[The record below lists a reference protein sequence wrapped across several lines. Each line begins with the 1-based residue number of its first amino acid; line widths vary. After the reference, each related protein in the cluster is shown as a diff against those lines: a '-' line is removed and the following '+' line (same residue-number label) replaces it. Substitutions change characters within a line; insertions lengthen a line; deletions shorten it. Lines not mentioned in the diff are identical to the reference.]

1 MRRHFVK
8 IMQPKLTICIPTFN
22 RGAFALN
29 QVQHTLPLIEKDW
42 EILVLDNG
50 SDLSSS
56 EYRQIELMAKS
67 DPRLT
72 YIRHGENKGF
82 PLNFATCFTLSSA
95 PYIQIV
101 TDEDFS
107 NPPVV
112 LEAIKVLQEF
122 SDLGAIRGSIA
133 TLSNGTPRNA
143 MNCPDAFLK
152 AGEEALTAF
161 SLTTNYLSGMI
172 YNKAL
177 LNSNGVFD
185 RFGNGLGNNPAS
197 RIYPHMYLDIF
208 VAAVCDV
215 AFTSETVCFEGPE
228 APAIQ
233 NTQQLADSV
242 PYSFGGRLEQFI
254 GFRDAFREACS
265 KKNIQLLINLYGRLC
280 DKYFHLFHSDRFLHQ
295 QRSLNFDRL
304 HESLLSFLLASAD
317 IPEFEGH
324 RDVVRIK
331 CEKAFAVS
339 LAYKDASL

>member
-1 MRRHFVK
+1 
-8 IMQPKLTICIPTFN
+8 MQPELTICIPTCN

-50 SDLSSS
+50 SELSIGD
-56 EYRQIELMAKS
+56 YQQIELMAKA

-82 PLNFATCFTLSSA
+82 PLNIAACFTLASA

-112 LEAIKVLQEF
+112 VEAIKVLQEF
-122 SDLGAIRGSIA
+122 PDLGAIRGSIA
-133 TLSNGTPRNA
+133 TLNNATPRNA
-143 MNCPDAFLK
+143 MSCPDAFLK

-172 YNKAL
+172 YNRAL

-185 RFGNGLGNNPAS
+185 RFMNGLGNNPAS

-208 VAAVCDV
+208 VAAVSDV

-228 APAIQ
+228 APAVQ
-233 NTQQLADSV
+233 NIQQLADSV

-254 GFRDAFREACS
+254 GFRDAFREVCS
-265 KKNIQLLINLYGRLC
+265 KKNIPLLIYLYGRLC
-280 DKYFHLFHSDRFLHQ
+280 EKYFHLFHGDKFLHQ
-295 QRSLNFDRL
+295 QRDLHLDRL
-304 HESLLSFLLASAD
+304 HESLRSFMLASAD

-324 RDVVRIK
+324 RDVVRTK
-331 CEKAFAVS
+331 CEKAFATS
-339 LAYKDASL
+339 LAYRDVLS